1 MQVGANVGGGEY
13 NEWVHQVLEANRAWT
28 ATVVEPVPFLFDELR
43 KNYAP
48 LGERVEPMEYAV
60 APTTGP
66 CEMHVPADPKTKR
79 KMQLQVGTLAL
90 GDQLQGTRCFTKDR
104 DCNFF
109 RGVLKQR
116 ELVKATVRC
125 IRIDELLRLRR
136 HQAPVDILTI
146 DTEMFD
152 YTLIRSIDL
161 QVNRASVRPTGPGHE
176 TGIVLILAYIPPTL
190 LQAFRP
196 LAIEFES
203 KTMTR
208 QQGAEIGAR
217 LALLGYLCR
226 FEPWMTF
233 RATGGGTWTND
244 MEDRPA
250 AFDDADS
257 RDARYGALDA
267 AGEDVYAE
275 TVCYRMV

>member
-1 MQVGANVGGGEY
+1 MDLLCFSP
-13 NEWVHQVLEANRAWT
+13 VH
-28 ATVVEPVPFLFDELR
+28 PS
-43 KNYAP
+43 
-48 LGERVEPMEYAV
+48 
-60 APTTGP
+60 
-66 CEMHVPADPKTKR
+66 
-79 KMQLQVGTLAL
+79 TL
-90 GDQLQGTRCFTKDR
+90 
-104 DCNFF
+104 
-109 RGVLKQR
+109 
-116 ELVKATVRC
+116 
-125 IRIDELLRLRR
+125 
-136 HQAPVDILTI
+136 P
-146 DTEMFD
+146 
-152 YTLIRSIDL
+152 
-161 QVNRASVRPTGPGHE
+161 
-176 TGIVLILAYIPPTL
+176 
-190 LQAFRP
+190 QAFRP

-257 RDARYGALDA
+257 RDAKYGALDA
-267 AGEDVYAE
+267 APGQDVYAE

>member
-1 MQVGANVGGGEY
+1 MRSRHVARLVQVGANVGGGEY

-48 LGERVEPMEYAV
+48 LGDRVEPMEYAV

-79 KMQLQVGTLAL
+79 RMQLQVGTLAL

-125 IRIDELLRLRR
+125 IRFDELLRLRR

-161 QVNRASVRPTGPGHE
+161 QVHRASVRPTDERTRGP
-176 TGIVLILAYIPPTL
+176 
-190 LQAFRP
+190 
-196 LAIEFES
+196 
-203 KTMTR
+203 
-208 QQGAEIGAR
+208 
-217 LALLGYLCR
+217 
-226 FEPWMTF
+226 
-233 RATGGGTWTND
+233 
-244 MEDRPA
+244 
-250 AFDDADS
+250 DDAAWIRSVSNLHTLPRSS
-257 RDARYGALDA
+257 RRS
-267 AGEDVYAE
+267 VHS
-275 TVCYRMV
+275 RSSSSQRR